1 MAAEQWYFLFNDAD
15 GSYNCHQKRPFPKHM
30 NHEGVTQRRLTVDVD
45 VLEDVTLTFYDEFDD
60 GIVDAAPMLAPTKT
74 EKGQQMLADEITK
87 MVEDQTREVTRSPT
101 QIGRFNTLVSL
112 ARKYMKP
119 EAVDKILQDGKIDAT
134 EADQINAAMERKPT

>member
-1 MAAEQWYFLFNDAD
+1 
-15 GSYNCHQKRPFPKHM
+15 
-30 NHEGVTQRRLTVDVD
+30 
-45 VLEDVTLTFYDEFDD
+45 
-60 GIVDAAPMLAPTKT
+60 
-74 EKGQQMLADEITK
+74 MLADEITK